1 MMIAPAA
8 GAESGTMQA
17 PAIADGGHLRNSAV
31 SGGIPIAPSA
41 RIFTTCDVTHLLVIQ
56 HLRRHLAAGSIRDYL
71 IWYPTENNQAI
82 DQFMTSIISSA
93 DFADS
98 LDIRHGASLQPRTHG
113 LMQWLLESP
122 RRLRAD
128 ATMLRRWMDRNGI
141 AEETAELW
149 TAEPFHFNVIF
160 ARGMLRRATHVKI
173 PHCFNLEDVMSPG
186 LKDNTEAPWREASWA
201 KKHIYFPW
209 LRWTSGMNMRLDKIV
224 YDRAYT
230 FAAPSPWSANSVDLS
245 SLISVDAFASTY
257 RSLPSAMRAE
267 VDAALESIR
276 AGAKPL
282 VLLLLFGFGA
292 GDEFR
297 ELYQRSIAR
306 LFTEHATEL
315 QNCTLAVKVHPNTE
329 GDQERIFTEWL
340 KANVPAQ
347 IHEIRHRLNLEFMLP
362 QLKPDYVMAGLC
374 GSLPVVRDLGAGRPI
389 MLAEWLEYYLAENP
403 GERHA
408 VTQFLRGIE
417 IW

>member
-8 GAESGTMQA
+8 GAESATMQA
-17 PAIADGGHLRNSAV
+17 PGIADGGHLRNSAV

-41 RIFTTCDVTHLLVIQ
+41 RIFTTCDITHLLVIQ
-56 HLRRHLAAGSIRDYL
+56 HLRRRLAAGSIRDYL
-71 IWYPTENNQAI
+71 IWYPTENNRAI
-82 DQFMTSIISSA
+82 DELMTSIISSA

-98 LDIRHGASLQPRTHG
+98 LDIRHGASLQPRPHSR
-113 LMQWLLESP
+113 MQWLLESP

-141 AEETAELW
+141 IEETAELW

-160 ARGMLRRATHVKI
+160 ARGMLRRARHVKI

-186 LKDNTEAPWREASWA
+186 IKHNAEAPWREASWA

-209 LRWTSGMNMRLDKIV
+209 LRWTTGMNMRLDKIV

-267 VDAALESIR
+267 VDAALGSIR

-306 LFTEHATEL
+306 LFTGHAAEL
-315 QNCTLAVKVHPNTE
+315 RNCTLAVKVHPNTE
-329 GDQERIFTEWL
+329 GGQERIFIEWL
-340 KANVPAQ
+340 KTNVPAQ
-347 IHEIRHRLNLEFMLP
+347 IHEIHHRLNLEFMLP

-374 GSLPVVRDLGAGRPI
+374 GSLPVVRDLRAGRPI
-389 MLAEWLEYYLAENP
+389 MLAEWLEYYLAEHP

>member
-1 MMIAPAA
+1 MTNIPAI
-8 GAESGTMQA
+8 GAESMAMQA
-17 PAIADGGHLRNSAV
+17 PAITDGGHLRNSAV
-31 SGGIPIAPSA
+31 SGRISIAPSA

-56 HLRRHLAAGSIRDYL
+56 HLRRHLPAGSIRDYL
-71 IWYPTENNQAI
+71 IWFPTENNRVV
-82 DQFMTSIISSA
+82 DELMTSVISSA

-98 LDIRHGASLQPRTHG
+98 LDIRHGASLQPRAHG
-113 LMQWLLESP
+113 PIQWLLEAP

-128 ATMLRRWMDRNGI
+128 AAMLHRWMDRNGI
-141 AEETAELW
+141 AEETTELW

-160 ARGMLRRATHVKI
+160 ARGMLRRAIHVKI
-173 PHCFNLEDVMSPG
+173 PHCFNLEDVMSPS
-186 LKDNTEAPWREASWA
+186 LKDSAEAPWREASWA
-201 KKHIYFPW
+201 KKLIYFPW

-245 SLISVDAFASTY
+245 SLISVDTFASTY

-267 VDAALESIR
+267 VDAALRPIR

-282 VLLLLFGFGA
+282 VLLLLLGFGA

-306 LFTEHATEL
+306 LFTEHAAEL
-315 QNCTLAVKVHPNTE
+315 RNCTLAVKVHPNTQ

-340 KANVPAQ
+340 KTNVPAQ

-362 QLKPDYVMAGLC
+362 QLKPDYVIAGLC
-374 GSLPVVRDLGAGRPI
+374 GSLPIVRDLRAGRAI
-389 MLAEWLEYYLAENP
+389 MLAEFLDYYLAENAKARQWVP
-403 GERHA
+403 K
-408 VTQFLRGIE
+408 FLQGIE
-417 IW
+417 VW